1 MAHELIQD
9 PDSRRNILIFQK
21 KEEMWPFMTE
31 RFGELAKRRILESNR
46 FSAALSGGNTPV
58 DLYVGIGQVCRNLDW
73 KAVHLFLVDER
84 VVPYTDERSN
94 LGMIKKS
101 LIDSIPIPP
110 TNVHA
115 ISTRTDPP
123 GSAKMYE
130 DELTSFFR
138 LVPGSVPEFDLI
150 LLGLGEDGHT
160 ASLFPGLSDLEN
172 DSRLVRAIESDGQ
185 QIARISM
192 TLRTINHGRSVF
204 FLVTGGAKAKTVLRV
219 VEKEDRS
226 LPATLVRPVKGDLFY
241 ILDKEAGSLLSQDR
255 LKAGKR

>member
-1 MAHELIQD
+1 
-9 PDSRRNILIFQK
+9 
-21 KEEMWPFMTE
+21 
-31 RFGELAKRRILESNR
+31 
-46 FSAALSGGNTPV
+46 
-58 DLYVGIGQVCRNLDW
+58 
-73 KAVHLFLVDER
+73 
-84 VVPYTDERSN
+84 
-94 LGMIKKS
+94 
-101 LIDSIPIPP
+101 
-110 TNVHA
+110 
-115 ISTRTDPP
+115 
-123 GSAKMYE
+123 MYE

-138 LVPGSVPEFDLI
+138 LVPGSAPVFDLI

-160 ASLFPGLSDLEN
+160 ASLFPGLSNLEN
-172 DSRLVRAIESDGQ
+172 DSRLVRAIEPYGQ

-219 VEKEDRS
+219 VEEEDRS